1 MKRLR
6 NYFISGLLFWI
17 PLGLSVV
24 VIKFFIDFLDG
35 IIPEKY
41 QLETLLGLTIN
52 IPGMGML
59 LVLLVT
65 LTTGALISNFI
76 GAKVLEAWECFLNK
90 IPGFRGIYSSLKQL
104 SSTVLSPSGES
115 FKNAVLIE
123 YPKEGLWTI
132 AFQTSNY
139 QGEMAEK
146 IGAELINI
154 YVPTTPNPTSGFYLL
169 VAKDKVKVLDM
180 HVDDAFKLIIST
192 GVVTPKQEQQ

>member
-1 MKRLR
+1 
-6 NYFISGLLFWI
+6 
-17 PLGLSVV
+17 
-24 VIKFFIDFLDG
+24 
-35 IIPEKY
+35 
-41 QLETLLGLTIN
+41 LGLTIN